1 MYRVYKANNLPEIVK
16 WHKSILVAANKQFL
30 DNGYI
35 CLNLLLASAGGLYNN
50 HNVICILRKPV
61 YFSPS
66 CSLSAEMLTL
76 ITYELLTN

>member
-1 MYRVYKANNLPEIVK
+1 M
-16 WHKSILVAANKQFL
+16 
-30 DNGYI
+30 
-35 CLNLLLASAGGLYNN
+35 LLLASAGGLYNN
-50 HNVICILRKPV
+50 HNVVCILRKPV